1 MSVNRLNHLASF
13 IILSYIVIR
22 IVWEFGT
29 FDITMSPY
37 YCLLNLL
44 ALMPFLLILF
54 YAIVSSNLRK
64 NVLRMLS
71 IFSIVYI
78 VGYLFLGFTLYPL
91 LLIPRLQPKS
101 LFIDMFTLSI
111 VVFTLVYTIL
121 LQVKEAKEAK

>member
-1 MSVNRLNHLASF
+1 MSVNRLNHIASF
-13 IILSYIVIR
+13 MILSYIVIR

-29 FDITMSPY
+29 LDITMSPY
-37 YCLLNLL
+37 YCLLNLTV
-44 ALMPFLLILF
+44 LMPFLLILL

-64 NVLRMLS
+64 NVLRTLS
-71 IFSIVYI
+71 IFSIAYI

-111 VVFTLVYTIL
+111 VTFTLVYTIL
-121 LQVKEAKEAK
+121 LQVKEAKQI